1 MGDGMRRDMWEV
13 GVRRD
18 CRRWGE
24 EGHVGG
30 GVRRDMWEVG

>member
-1 MGDGMRRDMWEV
+1 MGG

-24 EGHVGG
+24 EGQVGGGGGGRSGG